1 MPGMPMPVRLYRVA
15 AGLVAPVAYRR
26 VSARLADQGI
36 SPKRQRERMGHAT
49 ASRPAGRLIWFHA
62 ASVGESVSV
71 LRLIERLGARLPD
84 AGFLITSGTA
94 TSARVVGE
102 RLPPR
107 TAHQFAPLDTR
118 PALRRFLAHWRPDA
132 AVFVESELWPQ
143 MLIETRALGVP
154 IALVNA
160 RLSDRSARRWK
171 RFGAT
176 ARYILNHF
184 TLIHCQDARTETHLR
199 ALGLAQA
206 QKGANLKALAGPL
219 PHDVRT
225 LEAMRAQIG
234 ERALWL
240 ASSTHPGEDEIVIKA
255 HAAVLNGDPH
265 ALLILVPRHPE
276 RADAIETLIR
286 GAGLTC
292 ARRSRGDEIGNETQV
307 YLADTLGETG
317 LWYALAPLTCLCG
330 SFTPVGGHNPYE
342 PAHAGSAVLHGP
354 LYANF
359 AETYAE
365 MDAAGAAREV
375 PDEAA
380 LASAV
385 PELLTDAQAL
395 TAMRNAARAFA
406 ARQQDVLDDLT
417 DTVCAALAL
426 GPPQEASAPCQS

>member
-1 MPGMPMPVRLYRVA
+1 MPGMPLTVRLYRVA
-15 AGLVAPVAYRR
+15 AGLLAPVAYRR
-26 VSARLADQGI
+26 VSARLAEQGV
-36 SPKRQRERMGHAT
+36 SPARRRERMGHAT
-49 ASRPAGRLIWFHA
+49 AARPAGRLIWFHA

-94 TSARVVGE
+94 TSARVVAE

-107 TAHQFAPLDTR
+107 TAHQFAPLDTG

-143 MLIETRALGVP
+143 MLIETRAAGAP

-160 RLSDRSARRWK
+160 RLSEASARRWK
-171 RFGAT
+171 RFGTT
-176 ARYILNHF
+176 AHYILNHF

-206 QKGANLKALAGPL
+206 QRGANLKALAGPL
-219 PHDVRT
+219 PYDVRA
-225 LEAMRAQIG
+225 LQAMRAQIG
-234 ERALWL
+234 DRALWL
-240 ASSTHPGEDEIVIKA
+240 ASSTHPGEDQIVIKA
-255 HAAVLNGDPH
+255 HAAVLAGDPS

-286 GAGLTC
+286 DAGLTC
-292 ARRSRGDEIGNETQV
+292 ARRSRGDKIGNETQV

-359 AETYAE
+359 AETYAA

-375 PDEAA
+375 PDGAA
-380 LASAV
+380 LARAV
-385 PELLTDAQAL
+385 PDLLTDAQTL
-395 TAMRNAARAFA
+395 TAMRDAARTFA
-406 ARQQDVLDDLT
+406 AHQQDVLDDLT
-417 DTVCAALAL
+417 GTLCSALAL
-426 GPPQEASAPCQS
+426 GPPQETPIPCPS